1 MTTAG
6 HNALM
11 RHDHVLTAYLA
22 ALRSEVAARTYEKYS
37 LILARAQ
44 RQMPHGVVAPSET
57 EIRTWLW
64 GQDCGPAYRA
74 QQDCAIRHLHR
85 WLRRRGI
92 SSIDPTEFLS
102 RPKQQRGIPRNV
114 PADQV
119 ARILTRAREPVRT
132 WCTIAY
138 YAGARDC
145 EIAGLDRADIT
156 EQATRLPGK
165 GGKER
170 MVPTHPALWRKVEP
184 LPAGPVAQLNAKDRA
199 NAIGRRISR
208 ECDRIGL
215 PDVTAHRLRHTIAT
229 DLLDATGDLRLVQDF
244 LGHASPATTAI
255 YTRVSSAR
263 MSAAVIA
270 LPDLVTSG

>member
-1 MTTAG
+1 MTTDSHTAT
-6 HNALM
+6 M
-11 RHDHVLTAYLA
+11 RHDHVLTGYLA
-22 ALRSEVAARTYEKYS
+22 ALRSEVAPRTYEKYS
-37 LILARAQ
+37 LILRRAH
-44 RQMPHGVVAPSET
+44 RQMPHGVVAPSEP

-64 GQDCGPAYRA
+64 GQDCGSAYRA
-74 QQDCAIRHLHR
+74 QQDAAVRHLHR

-92 SSIDPTEFLS
+92 SNVDPTEFLA
-102 RPKQQRGIPRNV
+102 RPKQQRGIPRNI

-119 ARILTRAREPVRT
+119 TLILTGARQPVRT
-132 WCTIAY
+132 WCAIAY

-145 EIAGLDRADIT
+145 EIAALDRDDVTQVSI
-156 EQATRLPGK
+156 RLLGK

-170 MVPTHPALWRKVEP
+170 MVPTHPALWRILAT
-184 LPAGPVAQLNAKDRA
+184 LPAGPVARIVARDRS

-215 PDVTAHRLRHTIAT
+215 PEVTAHRLRHTIAT
-229 DLLDATGDLRLVQDF
+229 DLLDATGDLRLVQEF

-263 MSAAVIA
+263 MSAAVAA
-270 LPDLVTSG
+270 LPDVTSG